1 MRFAIVTIG
10 VTALVAAGIAW
21 GGAWAALA
29 VASITVFAWA
39 LDRIAALSAPDRA
52 GQEFPSGA
60 ALSVA
65 LGLAHFPILFG
76 AVAALASEG
85 HGTLDKALI
94 FVAASLFI
102 GQVGNANAH
111 ELIHRK
117 RRAMRLLGAAVYA
130 SILFGHHASAHL
142 RVHHVHAASAG
153 DPNSARLQEGFYS
166 YAVRAWA
173 GSFRAGW
180 RAERR
185 LRGGRGRH
193 PYWGYGAGSVASLTV
208 AAALGG
214 GAGIAA
220 LLAIAVYAQAQLLLS
235 DYVQHYGLRRRR
247 REDGRLEPVGP
258 QHSWN
263 APHGF
268 TSAMMLNAPR
278 HSDHHARPAR
288 AYPGLELDREAM
300 PMLPHSL
307 PVMAVIALLPPLWFR
322 VMDKRALAWSPDADP
337 AVPDGAPVAAA

>member
-10 VTALVAAGIAW
+10 VTALVAAGILW
-21 GGAWAALA
+21 GGAWAAAA
-29 VASITVFAWA
+29 VAVITVFAW
-39 LDRIAALSAPDRA
+39 LMDRIAALAAPDRA
-52 GQEFPSGA
+52 GQEFPSGT

-76 AVAALASEG
+76 AVAALAAGG
-85 HGTLDKALI
+85 HGTVDKALI

-102 GQVGNANAH
+102 GQIGNANAH
-111 ELIHRK
+111 ELIHK
-117 RRAMRLLGAAVYA
+117 GRRAPRLLGVAVYA

-142 RVHHVHAASAG
+142 RVHHVHAASNG
-153 DPNSARLQEGFYS
+153 DPNSARLHEGFYR
-166 YAVRAWA
+166 YAPRAWA

-185 LRGGRGRH
+185 LRAGRGLH
-193 PYWGYGAGSVASLTV
+193 PYWGYAAGSAASL
-208 AAALGG
+208 ALAALLGG
-214 GAGIAA
+214 VAGAAA
-220 LLAIAVYAQAQLLLS
+220 LLAIAIYAQAQLLLS

-247 REDGRLEPVGP
+247 RADGRLEPAGP

-268 TSAMMLNAPR
+268 SSAMMLNAPR

-288 AYPGLELDREAM
+288 AYPGLELDRGAM

-322 VMDKRALAWSPDADP
+322 VMDRRARTWSPDAG
-337 AVPDGAPVAAA
+337 AAAQDGPPVAAA